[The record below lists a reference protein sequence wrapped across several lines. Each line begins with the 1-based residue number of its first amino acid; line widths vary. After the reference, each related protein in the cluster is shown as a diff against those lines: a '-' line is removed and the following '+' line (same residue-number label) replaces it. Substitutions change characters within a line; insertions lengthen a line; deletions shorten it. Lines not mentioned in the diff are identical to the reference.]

1 MMGQIIEKSYDFI
14 VVGGGMSGVCAS
26 IAAARKGVRTA
37 LIQNRPVLSEYAYD
51 RSLYRAREQRSED
64 Y

>member
-26 IAAARKGVRTA
+26 IAAARIGRFWEEWQVRNTECISVG
-37 LIQNRPVLSEYAYD
+37 LIIT
-51 RSLYRAREQRSED
+51 
-64 Y
+64 